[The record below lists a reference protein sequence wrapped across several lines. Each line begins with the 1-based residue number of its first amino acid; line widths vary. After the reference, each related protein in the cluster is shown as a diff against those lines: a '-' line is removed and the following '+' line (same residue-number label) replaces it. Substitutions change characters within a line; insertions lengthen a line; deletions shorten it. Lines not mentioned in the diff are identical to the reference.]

1 MVALEKVRGLYEK
14 CRASRKLQHLK
25 TQANSIIYTPELL
38 TLPDTMTIEF
48 SESSA
53 KLRTGNSSGVGDVSI
68 FIIPG
73 IADVIVSVRSIY

>member
-14 CRASRKLQHLK
+14 CRASKKLQHL
-25 TQANSIIYTPELL
+25 NSIIYTPELL